1 MPNKNTSNI
10 PSKELEKLLSIPYT
24 KTTYPRLLAYKNLG
38 FAKDIIQEIREEL
51 KDKLTKSRKDAQKN
65 VDHAFRLIVC
75 NLVAS
80 VFERRALSISG
91 ANKSYNKGTHLN
103 RLFLT
108 YEAVNTVIK
117 ALSPK
122 YISKLRGSKHKKRVN
137 NYRPTPLL
145 ETKLIPLI
153 YEISEEYSED
163 TQLVIFKPPLGEEEI
178 NNRNREE
185 HTMWR
190 SSELIKIDENHPDNV
205 NLRRINNALKDASYA
220 LKSPVKRI
228 YSYNDPMKGGRLYVR
243 LQSLLDRRARIRIN
257 TLFNGEP
264 IVEVDLSANHPRIL
278 AALDGYELPE
288 DFYGEIAEES
298 KTKRDQVKFLFM
310 KAVGAKNRSIS
321 LSLKEDE
328 KDWFKSRFM
337 MTQKDRSAIE
347 KVISKKYPKLN
358 SWLYKG
364 RGINLQAIEGDIL
377 IRAMLTLLDKNI
389 LSLPIFDALYV
400 QKKYAKNA
408 QIALE
413 HAWKEVLN
421 ISFNPYTKIDSP

>member
-1 MPNKNTSNI
+1 MTNKNISNI
-10 PSKELEKLLSIPYT
+10 PSKELEKLLSIPYI

-38 FAKDIIQEIREEL
+38 FAKDTIQEIREEL

-65 VDHAFRLIVC
+65 INHAFRLIVC

-108 YEAVNTVIK
+108 YESVNTVIK

-122 YISKLRGSKHKKRVN
+122 YISKLRGSKNKKRVN

-178 NNRNREE
+178 NNREE

-190 SSELIKIDENHPDNV
+190 SSELIKIDETHPDNV
-205 NLRRINNALKDASYA
+205 NLRRINNALKDVSYA
-220 LKSPVKRI
+220 LKSPIKRI

-264 IVEVDLSANHPRIL
+264 IVEVDLSANHPRML

-310 KAVGAKNRSIS
+310 KAIGAKDRSIS
-321 LSLKEDE
+321 LLLKEDE
-328 KDWFKSRFM
+328 KDWLKSAFM
-337 MTQKDRSAIE
+337 MTQKDRRDIE
-347 KVISKKYPKLN
+347 KVISNKYPKLN

-364 RGINLQAIEGDIL
+364 RGINLQSLEGDIL
-377 IRAMLTLLDKNI
+377 MKTMLSLLDQNI
-389 LSLPIFDALYV
+389 LSLPVFDAVYV
-400 QKKYAKNA
+400 QEKYAKEAKVAIEN
-408 QIALE
+408 
-413 HAWKEVLN
+413 AWKEILN
-421 ISFNPYTKIDSP
+421 VNFKPYTKIDSP

>member
-1 MPNKNTSNI
+1 MTNKNSSNI
-10 PSKELEKLLSIPYT
+10 PVKELEKLLSIPYT

-38 FAKDIIQEIREEL
+38 FAKDAIQEIREEL
-51 KDKLTKSRKDAQKN
+51 KDRLTKPRKDAQKN

-108 YEAVNTVIK
+108 YESVNTVIK
-117 ALSPK
+117 ALTPK
-122 YISKLRGSKHKKRVN
+122 YITKLRGSKHKKRVN
-137 NYRPTPLL
+137 NYRPTPFL

-178 NNRNREE
+178 NNREE

-190 SSELIKIDENHPDNV
+190 SSELIKIDETHSDNV

-243 LQSLLDRRARIRIN
+243 LQNLLDRRARIRIN

-264 IVEVDLSANHPRIL
+264 IVEVDLSANHPRML

-288 DFYGEIAEES
+288 NFYDEIAEES

-310 KAVGAKNRSIS
+310 KAIGAKNRSIS
-321 LSLKEDE
+321 LSLEEDE
-328 KDWFKSRFM
+328 KDWFKSTFIM
-337 MTQKDRSAIE
+337 SQKNRRDIE
-347 KVISKKYPKLN
+347 KVIAKNYPKLN
-358 SWLYKG
+358 LWLYKG
-364 RGINLQAIEGDIL
+364 KGINLQTLEGDIL
-377 IRAMLTLLDKNI
+377 MKAMLSLLDKKI

-400 QKKYAKNA
+400 QEKNA
-408 QIALE
+408 EEAKAVLE
-413 HAWKEVLN
+413 NAWKEILDV
-421 ISFNPYTKIDSP
+421 SFKPYTKIDKAN